1 VTRPDGHAV
10 KVVTT
15 GGAPVP
21 FDDTDTPG
29 FYAVEQRGTAGV
41 ARTTFAV
48 NAGGP
53 ASTIAPRERI
63 ELVSGR
69 QQAGPSASTDFSE
82 LWPWLAAAVLLVL
95 TLEWLVFHR
104 GD

>member
-1 VTRPDGHAV
+1 
-10 KVVTT
+10 
-15 GGAPVP
+15 
-21 FDDTDTPG
+21 
-29 FYAVEQRGTAGV
+29 
-41 ARTTFAV
+41 V
-48 NAGGP
+48 NAGGA

-69 QQAGPSASTDFSE
+69 QQAAPRTGRDFSE

-95 TLEWLVFHR
+95 SVEWLVFHR